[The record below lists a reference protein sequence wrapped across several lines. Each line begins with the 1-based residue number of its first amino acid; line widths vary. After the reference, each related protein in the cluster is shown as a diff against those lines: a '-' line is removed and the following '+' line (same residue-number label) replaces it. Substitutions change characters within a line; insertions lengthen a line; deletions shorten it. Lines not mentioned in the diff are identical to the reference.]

1 MTSAMSPFVRYLLLQ
16 IPGWLAVTAALAA
29 LHWLT
34 AWPLWIVPVGL
45 AVFVAK
51 DVAMYRIYRDTL
63 RPPTG
68 LVGARGRAVERL
80 APHGYVRIEG
90 ELWRAQTDGPPL
102 DAGTEIIVR
111 KTQGLTLHVTA
122 TPR

>member
-1 MTSAMSPFVRYLLLQ
+1 MSPFVRYLLLQ

-34 AWPLWIVPVGL
+34 AWPLWILPLGL
-45 AVFVAK
+45 ALFVAK

-63 RPPTG
+63 RPPPG

-80 APHGYVRIEG
+80 APRGYVRVEG
-90 ELWRAQTDGPPL
+90 ELWRAETTGAAI
-102 DAGTEIIVR
+102 DAGAEVIVR
-111 KTQGLTLHVTA
+111 EAHGLTLRVDPA
-122 TPR
+122 R